1 MRITNNILALS
12 AFNVLSKSNP
22 KFQKTL
28 QQLSSGLRINSAA
41 DDAAGLAISE
51 RMRSQIGGLDVAARN
66 TQDGISLLQTAEG
79 GLQATTSNLQR
90 MRELSVQA
98 ANDVLTQQDRG
109 YIQVEI
115 DQLKEEIDRV
125 ANTTQFNKKK
135 LLDGSAGALWSSSDN
150 AVKAKIHGG
159 IMGLDQFG
167 QKVNPEGNYELEI
180 KASPGR
186 GQVQKSNIFNVKYD
200 KETAEYFIKGYEE
213 KRTTEQVTSVNLITE
228 SHIEQTDVW
237 VNLNRGI
244 DDFGRTTGQ
253 GWEVHNSDYGTC
265 LDIKQ
270 NGSYQIYG
278 ELDENGTQKLTSHY
292 IRVSKGVTADIRL
305 RDVNIEA
312 GSYALYLDAGATAN
326 IYLDPGEYDNVNKFV
341 STGRRGHSSAIMAA
355 VGTTLTITSIDG
367 DYDTAGRLYAKG
379 SPYHGAGIGSACTVG
394 DSTTSQRSAGTIKI
408 YGGTIEAEGGYGAAG
423 IGGGSDG
430 GWTPGN
436 SGDITIYGGDITAT
450 GKQGAGIGSGSGASV
465 NGTGTNT
472 GTIKI
477 LGGSVTAIGASVNSN
492 GNQRGAGIGGG
503 YGMNGGTI
511 IIGDQADVTVDGFTD
526 SNQTESIGY
535 GELASSSKVTYEEFE
550 LPDPR
555 DPFTPQIETVVITE
569 EEYETITEDVEKV
582 EIIETSIAQMETFY
596 KQDGTFLVEDPQKIT
611 ITQGDGKSADVMLYA
626 YDTMYSLAEKIN
638 NAIANDLGQSKY
650 TDDGTK
656 FCTIADGSEGTSE
669 SIYNEIPV
677 YDEYGNVAGYKYDAT
692 MLVRSVVTGKN
703 GELTFSANEDLL
715 NALGLNTLQA
725 SSETEYDITVRDA
738 HTGDTVAIGEKV
750 TGNIAYGLIDENI
763 DVEFDPMA
771 GLIASWND
779 ERKVYD
785 MTSTGSYK
793 AVLHLVDNTM
803 MLQIG
808 SNEGEDFIVRIG
820 DMSANSLGVNRVNVM
835 SHDRAARAITIID
848 EALDKVLT
856 QRANLGSS
864 QSALEH
870 TMSNLITEQENLTH
884 AESRI
889 RDTDMAKAMMIFTQL
904 NIMRQA
910 NISMLAQANQL
921 PQQVLSLIR

>member
-1 MRITNNILALS
+1 MRIANNISALS
-12 AFNVLSKSNP
+12 AFNVLSKSNSP
-22 KFQKTL
+22 FQKTL

-51 RMRSQIGGLDVAARN
+51 RMRSQIGGLDRATRN
-66 TQDGISLLQTAEG
+66 VQDGISLLQTAEG
-79 GLQATTSNLQR
+79 GLEATTSILQR

-109 YIQVEI
+109 YIQTEI
-115 DQLKEEIDRV
+115 EQLKEEIDRV

-135 LLDGSAGALWSSSDN
+135 LLDGSAGALWSSTDN
-150 AVKAKIHGG
+150 SVKAKIHGG
-159 IMGLDQFG
+159 IMGLDMFG

-213 KRTTEQVTSVNLITE
+213 KRVTETITSVNVITDSE
-228 SHIEQTDVW
+228 YVDTDVW
-237 VNLNRGI
+237 INLNRGI

-253 GWEVHNSDYGTC
+253 GWEVHKTEYGTC
-265 LDIKQ
+265 LEIQKD
-270 NGSYQIYG
+270 GSYQIYG
-278 ELDENGTQKLTSHY
+278 EINEEGGQIATSHY
-292 IRVSKGVTADIRL
+292 IRVAKGVTADIRL
-305 RDVNIEA
+305 RDVCVISP
-312 GSYALYLDAGATAN
+312 SYSFYLEGGATAN
-326 IYLDPGEYDNVNKFV
+326 IFLDPGEYDNTNIFQ
-341 STGRRGHSSAIMAA
+341 SEGWSSHSSAIMASEN
-355 VGTTLTITSIDG
+355 TTLTITSIDG
-367 DYDTAGRLYAKG
+367 DYETSGKLQAIG
-379 SPYHGAGIGSACTVG
+379 STHGAGIGSACYVG
-394 DSTTSQRSAGTIKI
+394 DASTSQRGAGTIKI
-408 YGGTIEAEGGYGAAG
+408 YGGTIEAKGGINAAG
-423 IGGGSDG
+423 IGGGSIG
-430 GWTPGN
+430 GGSPGY
-436 SGDITIYGGDITAT
+436 SGNITIYGGDITAT
-450 GKQGAGIGSGSGASV
+450 GNGGAGIGSG
-465 NGTGTNT
+465 TGSSAYGYVTDG

-477 LGGSVTAIGASVNSN
+477 LGGSVTAN
-492 GNQRGAGIGGG
+492 GTGGGAGIGGG
-503 YGMNGGTI
+503 RGVNSGVI
-511 IIGDQADVTVDGFTD
+511 IIGDQASVSVDGFTD

-535 GELASSSKVTYEEFE
+535 GQYASRSNVVYSDIA
-550 LPDPR
+550 LPDAR
-555 DPFTPQIETVVITE
+555 DPFVPQIESVLVTE
-569 EEYETITEDVEKV
+569 EEYETVTEEIETV
-582 EIIETSIAQMETFY
+582 EIIETSIAQLETFY

-650 TDDGTK
+650 TDDATK

-669 SIYNEIPV
+669 SIYNEVPV
-677 YDEYGNVAGYKYDAT
+677 YDEFGNVAGYKYDAT
-692 MLVRSVVTGKN
+692 MLVRSVIAGKN

-725 SSETEYDITVRDA
+725 SSENEFDITVRDA
-738 HTGDTVAIGEKV
+738 HSGNTVAIGEKI

-771 GLIASWND
+771 GIIASWND
-779 ERKVYD
+779 ERKVYN

-820 DMSANSLGVNRVNVM
+820 DMSADSLGVNRVNVM

-889 RDTDMAKAMMIFTQL
+889 RDTDMAKAMMVFTQL
-904 NIMRQA
+904 NIMRQS

-921 PQQVLSLIR
+921 PQQVLSLLR

>member
-1 MRITNNILALS
+1 MRITNNISALS
-12 AFNVLSKSNP
+12 AFNTLTKSNST
-22 KFQKTL
+22 FQKTL
-28 QQLSSGLRINSAA
+28 QQISSGLRINSAA

-51 RMRSQIGGLDVAARN
+51 RMRSQIGGLDRAARN
-66 TQDGISLLQTAEG
+66 VQDGISLLQTAEG
-79 GLQATTSNLQR
+79 GLEATTSILQR

-109 YIQVEI
+109 YIQTEI
-115 DQLKEEIDRV
+115 EQLKEEIDRV

-135 LLDGSAGALWSSSDN
+135 LLDGSAGALWSSTDN

-213 KRTTEQVTSVNLITE
+213 KRTTEEVTSLNLIADAE
-228 SHIEQTDVW
+228 YEQTDVW
-237 VNLNRGI
+237 INLNRGI

-253 GWEVHNSDYGTC
+253 GWEVHSTVFGTC
-265 LDIKQ
+265 LDIQK

-278 ELDENGTQKLTSHY
+278 EITAEGGQIPTSHY

-305 RDVNIEA
+305 RDVCVISP
-312 GSYALYLDAGATAN
+312 SYSFYLEGGATAN
-326 IYLDPGEYDNVNKFV
+326 IYLDPGEYDNANIFT
-341 STGRRGHSSAIMAA
+341 SQGNSSHSSAIMASE
-355 VGTTLTITSIDG
+355 GTTLTITSIDG
-367 DYDTAGRLYAKG
+367 DYETSGTLIATG
-379 SPYHGAGIGSACTVG
+379 SNHGAGIGSACYVG
-394 DSTTSQRSAGTIKI
+394 DSSTSQRGAGTIKI
-408 YGGTIEAEGGYGAAG
+408 YGGTITATGGYNAAG
-423 IGGGSDG
+423 IGGGSYG
-430 GWTPGN
+430 GYTPGN
-436 SGDITIYGGDITAT
+436 SGNITIYGGDITAT
-450 GKQGAGIGSGSGASV
+450 GTRGAGIGSGTGSGAS
-465 NGTGTNT
+465 GYTTDT

-477 LGGSVTAIGASVNSN
+477 LGGTVTAN
-492 GNQRGAGIGGG
+492 GTGGGAGVGGG

-511 IIGDQADVTVDGFTD
+511 IIGDQASLTVDGFTD
-526 SNQTESIGY
+526 YNQTESIGY
-535 GELASSSKVTYEEFE
+535 GELASRSNVSYIESN

-555 DPFTPQIETVVITE
+555 DPFTPQIETVMVQE
-569 EEYETITEDVEKV
+569 AEYETVTDSIETV
-582 EIIETSIAQMETFY
+582 EIIETSIAQLETFY

-650 TDDGTK
+650 TDDATK
-656 FCTIADGSEGTSE
+656 FCTIADGTEGTSE

-692 MLVRSVVTGKN
+692 MLVRSVIAGKN

-725 SSETEYDITVRDA
+725 SSESEFDITVRDA
-738 HTGDTVAIGEKV
+738 HTGNTIATSEKV

-763 DVEFDPMA
+763 DVEFDPMS
-771 GLIASWND
+771 GVIASWND
-779 ERKVYD
+779 ERKVYN

-864 QSALEH
+864 QSSLEH
-870 TMSNLITEQENLTH
+870 TMSNLITEQEKLTH

-904 NIMRQA
+904 NIMRQS
-910 NISMLAQANQL
+910 NMSMLAQANQL